1 MNGKSAEVSMSGTV
15 DLAHETQNLKVRV
28 VPAVGGSVSSL
39 VTVLANP
46 VWGIGSLVLQRVLK
60 DPLGRIF
67 AFDYAVKGSW
77 SDPKVEPL
85 RAQALQPSSP

>member
-1 MNGKSAEVSMSGTV
+1 MSGTV
-15 DLAHETQNLKVRV
+15 DLARETQDLKVRV

-46 VWGIGSLVLQRVLK
+46 VWGLGSLVLQRVLK

-67 AFDYAVKGSW
+67 AFDYAVKGTW
-77 SDPKVEPL
+77 SDPQVAPL
-85 RAQALQPSSP
+85 RAEALEPISP